1 MLRIMEEQPRPSA
14 LARSRDLRRRGVIV
28 VHGIGEQRRGE
39 TLNYIGRPLV
49 DFVEDNLGPEY
60 ELRKDV
66 RFNPEKG
73 SATARLHFVQM
84 KGEDSSERIV
94 EEEWTIVEAW
104 WARSFIASAKD
115 ELLVWALVLGW
126 RRMSSIFYGFVKR
139 FFAGFGE
146 PTAGTSE
153 RAARWLSRPL
163 MDRDAA
169 AVPWPGAAKAHV
181 RTPRPRHS
189 RVWDLLL
196 GSFWLIALLL
206 VYLLSFAVLPII
218 YLLGGLPGLGGLM
231 GRVQDGFSDFL
242 VDSLGDQHAM
252 TRNRLARDSASNT
265 VLDQLRPWVDPT
277 SEAFAPFDSVTVV
290 AHSGGGVPALDA
302 VTSPELRG
310 WLGGL
315 ASAGLPAP
323 AMTLYTLGSGINAA
337 FEMEPD
343 SSLWTQPF
351 PVDLRW
357 VDLWTQYD
365 PVAAG
370 PIDPRVARPVEFV
383 DLRVSNHD
391 NPFSDHSAYFSNQTE
406 VLPRVL
412 DGVLRG
418 KDGPASLRQAVDGAL
433 EGIGDHRRRVAWR
446 AVFLPAALLGVLAVA
461 LWLGLISL
469 LATAAYDLALRRLA
483 VWLAGEPRATW
494 ALVVAALVY
503 MAWRLAPAVDGWL
516 KVRAAQA
523 RRRAKPEPRSV

>member
-1 MLRIMEEQPRPSA
+1 MEQQARPSA

-28 VHGIGEQRRGE
+28 VHGIGEQGRGE

-73 SATARLHFVQM
+73 SATATLHFVRAE
-84 KGEDSSERIV
+84 GADSTERIV

-126 RRMSSIFYGFVKR
+126 RRLPSIFYGFVKR
-139 FFAGFGE
+139 FVAGFGE
-146 PTAGTSE
+146 ATDDTSE
-153 RAARWLSRPL
+153 RAIGWLSRPL
-163 MDRDAA
+163 MDKGAT
-169 AVPWPGAAKAHV
+169 AVPWPGAAATYV
-181 RTPRPRHS
+181 RTARPRHS

-196 GSFWLIALLL
+196 GSFWLIVLML
-206 VYLLSFAVLPII
+206 VYLLSLVVLPII
-218 YLLGGLPGLGGLM
+218 YLVGGLPGLGGVV
-231 GRVQDGFSDFL
+231 GRLQDGFSDFL

-265 VLDQLRPWVDPT
+265 VLDQLRSWVDPT
-277 SEAFAPFDSVTVV
+277 SDAFAPFDSVTVV

-310 WLGGL
+310 WLDGL
-315 ASAGLPAP
+315 ASAGLHAP

-351 PVDLRW
+351 PADLRW

-365 PVAAG
+365 PVPAG
-370 PIDPRVARPVEFV
+370 PIDPRITRPIEFV

-391 NPFSDHSAYFSNQTE
+391 SPFSDHSAYFSNQVE
-406 VLPRVL
+406 VLPRLV

-418 KDGPASLRQAVDGAL
+418 RYGPGSLRKAADDAL
-433 EGIGDHRRRVAWR
+433 ERIGDHRRRVAWR
-446 AVFLPAALLGVLAVA
+446 AVFLPAALVGALAVA
-461 LWLGLISL
+461 AWLGLIRSL
-469 LATAAYDLALRRLA
+469 PAAVWDIVQTRLA
-483 VWLAGEPRATW
+483 GWFPDEARSIW

-503 MAWRLAPAVDGWL
+503 SAWRLAPAVDEWL
-516 KVRAAQA
+516 KVRTAHQ
-523 RRRAKPEPRSV
+523 RWRAKPVPPSP